1 MQRHPLIRP
10 QRAAV
15 SRAAP
20 AVRIKEPFLPMEN
33 LAIIPARGGSKSVP
47 RKNLLPLAGKPLIA
61 ATIEAALQARTV
73 SRVAV
78 STDDAEIAIV
88 SEKHGAEVIWRPE
101 EISGD
106 RASSELALLHA
117 LEHLERTESYRPDL
131 LVFLQ
136 CTSPLTT
143 GDDIDGCVQTLL
155 DEQADSCLSVA
166 AFHSFLWRVGPD
178 GAAEGINHDKSYRPR
193 RQEMEPQYRET
204 GAVYVMRREGF
215 LAARHR
221 FFGRTVLYVVDGER
235 CLEIDE
241 PVDVEIAEVLMR
253 QRGEMRKAQ
262 ALPDPVRALVMDFDG
277 VLTDNRVYV
286 SEDGRES
293 VACSRGDG
301 MGIVALRRRGL
312 DILVLSSEE
321 NPVVAARCRK
331 LKVECLQGHDRK
343 LPVLQQW
350 LEERGIPPE
359 SVVFVGNDVND
370 LECLR
375 YVGCPV
381 VVADAHPEVRS
392 AARIILSASGGHGAV
407 RELCDLIQQK
417 EDLING

>member
-1 MQRHPLIRP
+1 
-10 QRAAV
+10 
-15 SRAAP
+15 
-20 AVRIKEPFLPMEN
+20 MEN

-61 ATIEAALQARTV
+61 STIEAALQAETV
-73 SRVAV
+73 SRVVV

-88 SEKHGAEVIWRPE
+88 SEKHGAEVVWRPE

-106 RASSELALLHA
+106 RASSESALLHV
-117 LEHLERTESYRPDL
+117 LEHLDRHESYRPDL

-143 GDDIDGCVQTLL
+143 SDDIDGCVRKLL
-155 DEQADSCLSVA
+155 EENADSCLSVA
-166 AFHSFLWRVGPD
+166 AFHSFLWRNMPD
-178 GAAEGINHDKSYRPR
+178 NSAEGINHDKSFRPR

-204 GAVYVMRREGF
+204 GAVYVMRTEGF

-221 FFGRTVLYVVDGER
+221 FFGKTVLYVVDGER

-253 QRGEMRKAQ
+253 QRGQLRKMQ

-286 SEDGRES
+286 MEDGREA

-301 MGIVALRRRGL
+301 MGIVALRRQGL

-331 LKVECLQGHDRK
+331 LKVECLQGVERK
-343 LPVLQQW
+343 LAALEKW

-359 SVVFVGNDVND
+359 STVYVGNDVND

-375 YVGCPV
+375 FVGCPV
-381 VVADAHPEVRS
+381 VVADAHPDVKPS
-392 AARIILSASGGHGAV
+392 ARFVLSKRGGQGAI
-407 RELCDLIQQK
+407 RELCDLILQQR
-417 EDLING
+417 ERQLGSLC

>member
-1 MQRHPLIRP
+1 
-10 QRAAV
+10 
-15 SRAAP
+15 
-20 AVRIKEPFLPMEN
+20 MEN

-61 ATIEAALQARTV
+61 STIEAALQAATV
-73 SRVAV
+73 SRVVV

-106 RASSELALLHA
+106 RASSESALLHV
-117 LEHLERTESYRPDL
+117 LEHLEQRESYRPDL
-131 LVFLQ
+131 VVFLQ

-143 GDDIDGCVQTLL
+143 DEDIDGCVRKLL
-155 DEQADSCLSVA
+155 EEDADSCLSVA
-166 AFHSFLWRVGPD
+166 AFHSFLWRNTPGNS
-178 GAAEGINHDKSYRPR
+178 AEGINHDKSFRPR
-193 RQEMEPQYRET
+193 RQEMEPQFRET
-204 GAVYVMRREGF
+204 GAIYVMRTEGF
-215 LAARHR
+215 LAAKHR
-221 FFGRTVLYVVDGER
+221 FFGKTVLYVVDGER

-253 QRGEMRKAQ
+253 QRAQLRKLQ

-286 SEDGRES
+286 MEDGREA

-301 MGIVALRRRGL
+301 MGIVALRRQGL

-331 LKVECLQGHDRK
+331 LKVECLQGVERK
-343 LPVLQQW
+343 LPALQHW

-359 SVVFVGNDVND
+359 SAVYVGNDVND

-375 YVGCPV
+375 FVGCPV
-381 VVADAHPEVRS
+381 VVADAHPDVKQS
-392 AARIILSASGGHGAV
+392 ARFVLSKPGGQGAI
-407 RELCDLIQQK
+407 RELCDLILQQR
-417 EDLING
+417 ERQPGVLR

>member
-1 MQRHPLIRP
+1 
-10 QRAAV
+10 
-15 SRAAP
+15 
-20 AVRIKEPFLPMEN
+20 MET

-47 RKNLLPLAGKPLIA
+47 RKNLLPLAGRPLIA

-73 SRVAV
+73 SRVVV

-88 SEKHGAEVIWRPE
+88 SEKHGAEVVWRPE

-106 RASSELALLHA
+106 RASSEAALLHV
-117 LEHLERTESYRPDL
+117 LEHLELNEGYRPDL
-131 LVFLQ
+131 VVFLQ

-143 GDDIDGCVQTLL
+143 AEDIDGCVRRLL
-155 DEQADSCLSVA
+155 EENADSCLSVA
-166 AFHSFLWRVGPD
+166 AFHSFLWRKKPD
-178 GAAEGINHDKSYRPR
+178 NSAEGINHDKSFRPR

-204 GAVYVMRREGF
+204 GAVYVTRTEGF
-215 LAARHR
+215 RAARHR
-221 FFGRTVLYVVDGER
+221 FFGKTVLYEVDGER

-253 QRGEMRKAQ
+253 QRGQMRRAQ
-262 ALPDPVRALVMDFDG
+262 ELPDPVRALVMDFDG

-286 SEDGRES
+286 MEDGREA

-301 MGIVALRRRGL
+301 MGIVALRRQGL

-331 LKVECLQGHDRK
+331 LMVECLHGVERK
-343 LPVLQQW
+343 LPALQRW
-350 LEERGIPPE
+350 LEERDIPPE
-359 SVVFVGNDVND
+359 SVVYVGNDVND
-370 LECLR
+370 VECLR

-381 VVADAHPEVRS
+381 VVGDAHPDVRRF
-392 AARIILSASGGHGAV
+392 ARFVLSRPGGQGAV
-407 RELCDLIQQK
+407 RELCDLILQSRESK
-417 EDLING
+417 LGKHG